1 MNYTTQY
8 PYPGRIVGIGK
19 TSAGS
24 VFGVYIVTA
33 RNVASR
39 AKRYVFDEVTKT
51 VHVQATDMEV
61 MSQGNLELLDYTAV
75 KLFEHGCV
83 IGNGRQTDLFT
94 DTSVQL
100 LEQYLPQ
107 QSPEPDAYNT
117 ARITACI
124 AQKNSDEYV
133 GAISIARMVNSE
145 VDRSVY
151 PVPFTSGSVSFL
163 QTYAGENVRPTPTYE
178 GAPIIW
184 GVSGESAQEVAQYF
198 YDQCAP
204 NVGEVDLRVSVIC
217 VLYTNHIPS
226 IHCINEV
233 DL

>member
-100 LEQYLPQ
+100 LEQYCHNNPQ
-107 QSPEPDAYNT
+107 NLMH
-117 ARITACI
+117 ITLLVLQLVLLRKI
-124 AQKNSDEYV
+124 QMN
-133 GAISIARMVNSE
+133 ML
-145 VDRSVY
+145 
-151 PVPFTSGSVSFL
+151 VPLV
-163 QTYAGENVRPTPTYE
+163 
-178 GAPIIW
+178 
-184 GVSGESAQEVAQYF
+184 
-198 YDQCAP
+198 
-204 NVGEVDLRVSVIC
+204 LRVW
-217 VLYTNHIPS
+217 
-226 IHCINEV
+226 
-233 DL
+233 